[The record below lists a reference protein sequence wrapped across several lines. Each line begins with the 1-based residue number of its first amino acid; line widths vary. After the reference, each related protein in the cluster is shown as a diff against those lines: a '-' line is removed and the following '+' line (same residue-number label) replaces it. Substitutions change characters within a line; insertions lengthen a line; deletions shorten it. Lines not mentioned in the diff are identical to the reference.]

1 MAKDNI
7 RQPVRW
13 MRENIFVTR
22 DGVAYGIW
30 KLEGQAYGL
39 GTIAQKESVRAKHQD
54 FFQALTG
61 EATLLG
67 LVTTSSPETLMGKM
81 LKDVQD
87 PSPQWLEECS
97 LTYQDLAV
105 NPAGERLYFLIA
117 PLTYK
122 TPNELWSTFRRSV
135 DLTLSEAARL
145 TIRPPAERQFTTWKT
160 RMAQIEKSIP
170 ASFQAQ
176 RVGISALRWITHHL
190 VSRGVESTLP
200 YDHQGIAEVEDWI
213 NPSSCLEDPLLDEG
227 GLTDLADEK
236 MPQMKLFKR
245 RFVKVE
251 TGDTE
256 PSYQQFSIMGLT
268 PQAGFVFPGAE
279 FVNFAAS
286 ISHDIDFA
294 LRLVITSAD
303 KVKAKNRRAEN
314 NLKDQYKQRQAG
326 ENSIVG
332 GNAEIDK
339 SARALQEYA
348 EELSATD
355 REVEVA
361 ASIIFSSSAPTPELA
376 MDEMKDLRDLYT
388 SDEWTLDVP
397 LGGQEKLFWDFW
409 PGTTISSVSN
419 EFAQITTGRNFS
431 MGVPLT
437 NDMLGMPHGF
447 RFGTNVT
454 TGRFSPVLVNLGG
467 LAENDVSGSMAFVGE
482 LGSGKS
488 VGMKTI
494 ASHSIDRGAQMIAVD
509 HSDNQEW
516 RNLAQSLTTAN
527 VVDFMAPDWSLDPLR
542 IYRAPAQRVRET
554 LNLLT
559 TMLGVSVKDDEGI
572 ILNAELK
579 KLLNNELEIGSLG
592 HLKDHLASAAVDPA
606 DRDVARR
613 VARLMDVFADIDFG
627 ETFFNPDLP
636 PMDFSAQATVFCTHG
651 MALPTMEELNNAQAR
666 KEMSLDKTMGRASYA
681 YLASVGRNIMYADD
695 SHETLFAVDECH
707 HMTGSPEGTAT
718 ISEALK
724 TGRKHKGAVL
734 LGTHSALELGPPEL
748 RGLIPQR
755 AIFRTRDAQL
765 ARQNLEWL
773 DPSYATEEYI
783 DLITKDLSP
792 MDSSGS
798 VPEHRRGEA
807 LFRDHLSRIGKIKVL
822 IPRASNRAATVLTSP
837 PKIRIE
843 AEA

>member
-1 MAKDNI
+1 MAKDTI

-22 DGVAYGIW
+22 DGIPYGIW

-39 GTIAQKESVRAKHQD
+39 GTFAEKESVRARHQD

-61 EATLLG
+61 EATILG

-81 LKDVQD
+81 LKDVEN
-87 PSPQWLEECS
+87 PSPEWLEECS

-105 NPAGERLYFLIA
+105 NPAGERLFFLIA
-117 PLTYK
+117 PLSYK
-122 TPNELWSTFRRSV
+122 TPQELWGTFRRSV
-135 DLTLSEAARL
+135 DLTVSEAARL
-145 TIRPPAERQFTTWKT
+145 PLRPPAERQFATWKT
-160 RMAQIEKSIP
+160 RMTQIQKNIP
-170 ASFQAQ
+170 ASFHAQ
-176 RVGISALRWITHHL
+176 RVGMSALKWITNHL
-190 VSRGVESTLP
+190 VSRGVEVTLP
-200 YDHQGIAEVEDWI
+200 YDHKNLAEVEDWI
-213 NPSSCLEDPLLDEG
+213 NPSSTLEDPLLDEG
-227 GLTDLADEK
+227 GLSDLQDDK
-236 MPQMKLFKR
+236 LPQLKLFKR

-268 PQAGFVFPGAE
+268 PQAGFIFPGAE

-314 NLKDQYKQRQAG
+314 NLKDQYKQRQSG
-326 ENSIVG
+326 DESIVS

-339 SARALQEYA
+339 SARALQEFVQD
-348 EELSATD
+348 LNATE

-361 ASIIFSSSAPTPELA
+361 ASIIFCSSAPTSDIA
-376 MDEMKDLRDLYT
+376 VDEMKDLRDLYA

-409 PGTTISSVSN
+409 PGTTISSVAN

-447 RFGTNVT
+447 RFATNIT
-454 TGRFSPVLVNLGG
+454 TGRFSPVLLSLAG
-467 LAENDVSGSMAFVGE
+467 LAENDVSGSVGYVGE

-488 VGMKTI
+488 VAMKTVT
-494 ASHSIDRGAQMIAVD
+494 SHSIDRGAQLIAVD

-516 RNLAQSLTTAN
+516 KNLAESLTTAN
-527 VVDFMAPDWSLDPLR
+527 VIDFMRPDWSLDPLR
-542 IYRAPAQRVRET
+542 IYKLPAQRVRET

-559 TMLGVSVKDDEGI
+559 MMLGVSIKDDEGI
-572 ILNAELK
+572 VLNAELK
-579 KLLNNELEIGSLG
+579 KLLNNDLELHSLRDLKE
-592 HLKDHLASAAVDPA
+592 HLDSSRVDKA
-606 DRDVARR
+606 DKEVGRR
-613 VARLMDVFADIDFG
+613 IARLMDVFSDIDFG

-651 MALPTMEELNNAQAR
+651 MSLPSTAELANAQAR
-666 KEMSLDKTMGRASYA
+666 KELSMDKTMGRASYA
-681 YLASVGRNIMYADD
+681 FLASIGRNIMYADD
-695 SHETLFAVDECH
+695 SQETLFNVDECH

-718 ISEALK
+718 ISDAIK
-724 TGRKHKGAVL
+724 TGRKHKGSVH

-755 AIFRTRDAQL
+755 AVFRTRDDTL

-773 DPSYATEEYI
+773 DPSYSTQEYV
-783 DLITKDLSP
+783 DMVTKDLSP
-792 MDSSGS
+792 MGS
-798 VPEHRRGEA
+798 DGKVAEHRRGEA
-807 LFRDHLSRIGKIKVL
+807 LFRDHLNRVGKIKVL
-822 IPRASNRAATVLTSP
+822 IPRAEGRAATVLTSP
-837 PKIRIE
+837 PKVRIE
-843 AEA
+843 A